1 MTKWDKLFGLDHPE
15 AYGKIEDP
23 VDNTKKLYAT
33 DLPEITMELLLA
45 ICKNLKIDTSFIW
58 NGYAKTLKEQKK
70 EHGLHL

>member
-23 VDNTKKLYAT
+23 EDLDTEKRLYNTDT
-33 DLPEITMELLLA
+33 PEMTLELLFA

-58 NGYAKTLKEQKK
+58 DTYAKTLKEQKK
-70 EHGLHL
+70 EHRI